1 MKRLKFI
8 LVAISLFTVGYSNAQ
23 ISANDTCGTNCRII
37 TVDNSNGS
45 VSKYAS
51 TIAPPLW
58 GPVGYTRARYYYL
71 PDVEAYYDIY
81 TSRFIYLH
89 GDNWI
94 FDKELPAQY
103 ANYDIDHGY
112 KVVLTGYLGTTPYT
126 HFNEDKKQY
135 VIGYRG
141 KPQTTFRDNIVPR
154 TDNAP
159 PIKQVKENN
168 EAEK

>member
-1 MKRLKFI
+1 MKRLKFT

-37 TVDNSNGS
+37 TVENSNGS

-94 FDKELPAQY
+94 FNKELPSQY

-112 KVVLTGYLGTTPYT
+112 KVVLTGYKGDTPYAR
-126 HFNEDKKQY
+126 FNEDKKKFP
-135 VIGYRG
+135 VGYRG
-141 KPQTTFRDNIVPR
+141 QPQITFKDNIAPG
-154 TDNAP
+154 TDNRP
-159 PIKQVKENN
+159 SIKHENENHEVK
-168 EAEK
+168 K